1 MNGDDI
7 KWSNSSMPVFPK
19 GMKLRHRIMCL
30 FGYHLSETRQTAKGH
45 CYGVQTEEGARKGI
59 FGLHDENP
67 MELRSQCGRCGTL
80 L

>member
-7 KWSNSSMPVFPK
+7 KWSNDTIPVFHK

-30 FGYHLSETRQTAKGH
+30 LGYHLEETRQTAKGH
-45 CYGVQTEEGARKGI
+45 CYGFQTEEGERKGI
-59 FGLHDENP
+59 FGLHDETP
-67 MELRSQCGRCGTL
+67 MILRNQCGRCGVL